1 MFNLEHEINDQTK
14 LVRLAPTLKE
24 LEEVKSE
31 WKDDYK
37 LNSMMRDIFRVKR
50 VFEINCGSRM
60 FQLSLNF

>member
-1 MFNLEHEINDQTK
+1 MFNLEHEINDKSK

-37 LNSMMRDIFRVKR
+37 LNSMMRDVFRVSIFLKL
-50 VFEINCGSRM
+50 II
-60 FQLSLNF
+60 